1 VSDYSDE
8 TLITGHEYDG
18 IQEYDNPV
26 PGWWHVLWYGSFLL
40 AIVYLPMSLVS
51 PFFVHQTERLEMAQQ
66 AEFEA
71 LFSEVG
77 QLENTPEE
85 LASLAIDEGWMNFA
99 GSLFTKNCASCHNAD
114 GGGLIG
120 PNLADDRWINV
131 QEVTDIYPILVD
143 GAAGGAMPP
152 WGNRMRDNELVLLA
166 AYVASLQGTQPAAP
180 KPPEGEIVIDSWEFP
195 EVEPAEDPELNA
207 GESEAS

>member
-1 VSDYSDE
+1 MSDYTDE

-40 AIVYLPMSLVS
+40 AIVYFPLSLVS
-51 PFFVHQTERLEMAQQ
+51 PFFVHQTERLAMAQQ

-77 QLENTPEE
+77 QLENTPEQ
-85 LASLAIDEGWMNFA
+85 LASLSVDEGWMSFA
-99 GSLFTKNCASCHNAD
+99 GSLFTRHCASCHSAD

-120 PNLADDRWINV
+120 PNLTDNAWINV
-131 QEVTDIYPILVD
+131 REATDIHGILVN
-143 GAAGGAMPP
+143 GAGGGAMPP
-152 WGNRMRDNELVLLA
+152 WGNRMSENEIVLLS
-166 AYVASLQGTQPAAP
+166 AYVTSLLGAQPAAP
-180 KPPEGEIVIDSWEFP
+180 KPPEGDSVIEAWDFPYVDS
-195 EVEPAEDPELNA
+195 
-207 GESEAS
+207 AS